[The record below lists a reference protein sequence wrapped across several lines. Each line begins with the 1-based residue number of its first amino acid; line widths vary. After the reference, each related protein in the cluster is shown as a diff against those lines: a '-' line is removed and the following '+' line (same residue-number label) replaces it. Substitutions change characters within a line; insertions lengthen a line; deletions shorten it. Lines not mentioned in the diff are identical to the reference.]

1 MELSE
6 LQKVAHAIAR
16 DKGWWDQERT
26 FGDLIALIHSEL
38 SEALEAYRER
48 GLETWSTL
56 RMDEGAGPITL
67 SSISDLDTLKARLGE
82 AALEKPEG
90 VASELAD
97 VVIRVADL
105 AEFYGANVDPATA
118 VRDRPSLEANINL
131 AAKLSFGHWISM
143 LHWFTATAFE
153 ECAWFA
159 PSERTF
165 EWVESLG
172 ELIYG
177 VQAMAA
183 HYNIDLDVA
192 IAAKMA
198 YNRTRPYRHGGKKL

>member
-1 MELSE
+1 MELAE
-6 LQKVAHAIAR
+6 LQKEAHAIAR
-16 DKGWWDQERT
+16 DKGWYDTERT
-26 FGDLIALIHSEL
+26 FGDFIALIHSEL
-38 SEALEAYRER
+38 SEALRAYLSGRPWWVS
-48 GLETWSTL
+48 GSH
-56 RMDEGAGPITL
+56 MDTNGPDGI
-67 SSISDLDTLKARLGE
+67 A
-82 AALEKPEG
+82 
-90 VASELAD
+90 VNLAD
-97 VVIRVADL
+97 VIIRVADL

-118 VRDRPSLEANINL
+118 VRDWPSLEANINL

-153 ECAWFA
+153 ECAWVA

-198 YNRTRPYRHGGKKL
+198 YNRTRPYRHGGKAL